1 MNSAFTAL
9 VVDDSAIIRGQLK
22 RVLGAAGIATIAEA
36 ASANDLTALYEK
48 HRPDLVTLDVVMPGR
63 DGVTAAAELLAKHPD
78 AKIVMCTSVTARDK
92 ILAAQKAGV
101 KHYVLKPFDPERATA
116 IFTNAVKDKK

>member
-1 MNSAFTAL
+1 
-9 VVDDSAIIRGQLK
+9 
-22 RVLGAAGIATIAEA
+22 
-36 ASANDLTALYEK
+36 
-48 HRPDLVTLDVVMPGR
+48 
-63 DGVTAAAELLAKHPD
+63 VTAAAELLAKHPD
-78 AKIVMCTSVTARDK
+78 AKIVMCTSVTSRDK